1 MSELERMILILGII
15 GILAAVLILILTGNA
30 RVG

>member
-15 GILAAVLILILTGNA
+15 GILAAVLLLIVTGNI
-30 RVG
+30 RL